1 MGATLQR
8 FFKIKLQ
15 SEKLSA
21 NTKNSPGANNKK
33 APLCK
38 GSCHSFAVTEG
49 LLYDH
54 FAGSQNRQY
63 YSDNPSGF
71 CCAKPTSLYTR
82 EAWVWFGFPPVK
94 GTPAQ
99 RVGIVKRSF

>member
-21 NTKNSPGANNKK
+21 NTKNFPGANNKK
-33 APLCK
+33 APLCN

-49 LLYDH
+49 L
-54 FAGSQNRQY
+54 
-63 YSDNPSGF
+63 
-71 CCAKPTSLYTR
+71 
-82 EAWVWFGFPPVK
+82 
-94 GTPAQ
+94 
-99 RVGIVKRSF
+99 